1 MRNQDY
7 HLAYLI
13 TTLEERIAMEELIQK
28 EIPFLLNRLI
38 PQLLTATLC
47 GFIVGYGRE
56 IRHRPAGIRTN
67 ILIAIGCTL
76 YASLG
81 FFLAEK
87 NPNIDPTRIIGQ
99 IATGI
104 GFLGAGAIV
113 KSDQKVTGVTT
124 AAFIWAM
131 SAISILIGSNM
142 YIIPIV
148 ATFLLVIITWLFEG
162 MEKRIHKGHSNE

>member
-1 MRNQDY
+1 
-7 HLAYLI
+7 
-13 TTLEERIAMEELIQK
+13 MELTIDQYD
-28 EIPFLLNRLI
+28 LLFHRLLH
-38 PQLLTATLC
+38 QFFKATLC

-56 IRHRPAGIRTN
+56 VRHKPAGIRTI
-67 ILIAIGCTL
+67 ILISIGCTL
-76 YASLG
+76 YASIG

-87 NPNIDPTRIIGQ
+87 NPTIDPTRIIGQ

-113 KSDQKVTGVTT
+113 KSDNKVTGVTT

-131 SAISILIGSNM
+131 SGISILIGSNL

-148 ATFLLVIITWLFEG
+148 LTLLLVGVIWIFE
-162 MEKRIHKGHSNE
+162 MIEKKLNINYHEDAD

>member
-1 MRNQDY
+1 
-7 HLAYLI
+7 
-13 TTLEERIAMEELIQK
+13 MEEMLK
-28 EIPFLLNRLI
+28 HELPFLLNRLI
-38 PQLLTATLC
+38 PQLLTATFC

-81 FFLAEK
+81 FYLSEQH
-87 NPNIDPTRIIGQ
+87 PNVDPTRIIGQ

-142 YIIPIV
+142 YLIPVV
-148 ATFLLVIITWLFEG
+148 ATLLLVIITWLFEG
-162 MEKRIHKGHSNE
+162 LEKRIHKGHANE

>member
-1 MRNQDY
+1 MEDI
-7 HLAYLI
+7 LK
-13 TTLEERIAMEELIQK
+13 LEIA
-28 EIPFLLNRLI
+28 FLLNRLI
-38 PQLLTATLC
+38 PQLLTATFC
-47 GFIVGYGRE
+47 GFVVGYGRE

-67 ILIAIGCTL
+67 ILISIGCTL

-81 FFLAEK
+81 FYIADHH
-87 NPNIDPTRIIGQ
+87 PNVDPTRIIGQ

-142 YIIPIV
+142 YIIPVV
-148 ATFLLVIITWLFEG
+148 ATLMLVAITWLFEAF
-162 MEKRIHKGHSNE
+162 EKRIHKGHTND

>member
-1 MRNQDY
+1 
-7 HLAYLI
+7 
-13 TTLEERIAMEELIQK
+13 MEELLHN
-28 EIPFLLNRLI
+28 ELPFLLNRLM

-56 IRHRPAGIRTN
+56 LRHRPAGIRTN

-81 FFLAEK
+81 FYLAEK
-87 NPNIDPTRIIGQ
+87 HPNVDPTRIIGQ

-113 KSDQKVTGVTT
+113 KSDQKLTGVTT

-131 SAISILIGSNM
+131 SAVSILIGSNM
-142 YIIPIV
+142 YLIPIA
-148 ATFLLVIITWLFEG
+148 ATLLLVIITWIFEG
-162 MEKRIHKGHSNE
+162 LEKRIHKGHANE